1 MLEFLKEYAEWF
13 VLISIVTFLISLLLI
28 PALIIRI
35 PADYFCHDKR
45 HKINN
50 QQPLIKLFII
60 IAKNLL
66 GGVLVIS
73 GFIMLFMPGQGLITL
88 LIGMMIMNYPGKYT
102 LERWL
107 IIKFHGI
114 NAINWY
120 RTRHHLPPL
129 QMPDKY

>member
-1 MLEFLKEYAEWF
+1 MLELLKEYAEWF
-13 VLISIVTFLISLLLI
+13 VAISIITFLVSLFII

-35 PADYFCHDKR
+35 PADYFCHNKR
-45 HKINN
+45 HAINN
-50 QQPLIKLFII
+50 QHPLIKLLIT
-60 IAKNLL
+60 IAKNIL
-66 GGVLVIS
+66 GGILVIA
-73 GFIMLFMPGQGLITL
+73 GIIMLFVPGQGLITL

-120 RTRHHLPPL
+120 RARHNQPPL
-129 QMPDKY
+129 QIPDKL